1 MHYASVLVGLRSLQE
16 LLFPSHCLI
25 CSAPGTEICLGCSI
39 VWSGKPTFLSFEGVH
54 LAITTRYN
62 EPAQR
67 IILAAKEDGLVIAR
81 KTLAGA
87 IAASLALFSEQVG
100 HRPLT
105 LIPVP
110 SSNRANRLRGM
121 AHCHE
126 LAKESARIFFK
137 STGQRVSVVDLL
149 RLARS
154 VADQS
159 GLNRVER
166 SKNLHLAYSVNS
178 AGLAKLTGRD
188 LILVDDVIT
197 TGSTVREA
205 IRAISAGGGVLSGVI
220 IPCAASHFFPIR

>member
-1 MHYASVLVGLRSLQE
+1 VVLVGLRSLQE

-25 CSAPGTEICLGCSI
+25 CSLPGNEICSSCSS
-39 VWSGKPTFLSFEGVH
+39 VWSGQPVPILFEGIRLV
-54 LAITTRYN
+54 ITTRYN
-62 EPAQR
+62 ACAQR
-67 IILAAKEDGLVIAR
+67 IILAAKEDGMVIAR
-81 KTLAGA
+81 KTLASA

-100 HRPLT
+100 NRPLT

-110 SSNRANRLRGM
+110 SSNKANRLRGM
-121 AHCHE
+121 AHGNE
-126 LAKESARIFFK
+126 LAKESSRIFFK
-137 STGQRVSVVDLL
+137 LTGRRVSVVDLL

-166 SKNLHLAYSVNS
+166 SKNLHLAYFANS
-178 AGLAKLTGRD
+178 DGLAKLAGQD

-197 TGSTVREA
+197 SGSTAREA
-205 IRAISAGGGVLSGVI
+205 IRAISAAGGVLSGAI